1 MPQRPHEVIVVT
13 ERTSL
18 IINVFA
24 RLRSREVGEREREK
38 KRKLPVTNHS
48 LVEKAWPSGNGASVK
63 DL

>member
-24 RLRSREVGEREREK
+24 RLRSREVRESEKK

>member
-24 RLRSREVGEREREK
+24 RLRSGEVGERERE
-38 KRKLPVTNHS
+38 RK
-48 LVEKAWPSGNGASVK
+48 EEIAS
-63 DL
+63 D